1 MSSRSSDTFVLNGW
15 AACESAWDLC
25 KFPRDRIFSYI
36 EELDGAAESAVES
49 SAGAVLVGW
58 SMGATMALSIAARHP
73 GRIRGLVLL
82 AATPRMMKDEGWAGM
97 SQRRLDALLAGLRL
111 TRAQGFYGPQE
122 GRPNP
127 YMMDSDENLQRGI
140 GFLRTVDIRKDV
152 EALAESGALEC
163 PVYIFQSE
171 RDGIVSREN
180 ALYLHGIFKGSS
192 MVLIPGTE
200 HALPV
205 SIPEKI
211 DEAVRRA
218 WTLAGRRG
226 EAD

>member
-25 KFPRDRIFSYI
+25 KFPRDRIFGYI

-58 SMGATMALSIAARHP
+58 SMVATMALSIAARHP

-152 EALAESGALEC
+152 EALAASGALEC

-171 RDGIVSREN
+171 RDGTVRGEN
-180 ALYLHGIFKGSS
+180 AADLKSIFPQASVT
-192 MVLIPGTE
+192 MVPGLE
-200 HALPV
+200 HALPIF
-205 SIPEKI
+205 IPGQI
-211 DEAVRRA
+211 DAAVAAATCHCARS
-218 WTLAGRRG
+218 
-226 EAD
+226 